1 MSRATALGLAV
12 LAVALPAWAQDAVTG
27 ALDEGPLQSPR
38 TGGIQIKLGG
48 YLPRIDTEEGLS
60 TTPYRNIFGDASL
73 LLFEMELQRYF
84 YQGIGTAGVGF
95 SAGYGEKYA
104 AARLTGGV
112 AAAERTALRVL
123 PLELHGIYKF
133 DYAAFEWGIP
143 LVPYGKLGL
152 NYIPWWITK
161 GTGTEQIEGRSGS
174 GGKWGWHAT
183 GGIAFMLDVLEPRLA
198 RDFDSDIGVNHSYF
212 FAEYTYADVNNFGK
226 PGLVLSSRRWMFG
239 LALDY

>member
-12 LAVALPAWAQDAVTG
+12 LAIALPAGAQDAGAV
-27 ALDEGPLQSPR
+27 ALDEGPVQSPR
-38 TGGIQIKLGG
+38 TGGIQFRLGG
-48 YLPRIDTEEGLS
+48 YLPRIDTEEGL
-60 TTPYRNIFGDASL
+60 TRAPYRTIFGDASL

-104 AARLTGGV
+104 PALLEDGAQ
-112 AAAERTALRVL
+112 AAERTALRVL
-123 PLELHGIYKF
+123 PLEFHGVYKF

-143 LVPYGKLGL
+143 LVPYGKLGI

-161 GTGTEQIEGRSGS
+161 GSGREQVLGRTGS

-198 RDFDSDIGVNHSYF
+198 RDFDSDTGVNHSYF